1 MTRLRA
7 APFEKGSGYAR
18 LAGRV
23 RRVIA
28 RAIPGAPLDKRAL
41 TDLVNF
47 IRENPDKY
55 PEWHVIRENPD
66 KYPEWHASRTA
77 GLFDPPVFG
86 NDKKSSGYWF

>member
-28 RAIPGAPLDKRAL
+28 GAIAGAPLDKRAL

-55 PEWHVIRENPD
+55 PEWH
-66 KYPEWHASRTA
+66 ASRTA
-77 GLFDPPVFG
+77 GLFDPPVFE
-86 NDKKSSGYWF
+86 NDKRAEDIGFDFNFFDMNRK